1 LAFSPILLTLYLT
14 PFLHILENC
23 LKNLKIPVFTLFF
36 VDNGLLVTQSKSFPL
51 SNSLL
56 FCSYNVISNLLL
68 KFGLIVKHSKT
79 KVFHF
84 SKLHSS
90 FNSPLLNLSFISSPI
105 LYLKESWKYL
115 GFIFDRRLS
124 FYQYINFYSNKVI
137 STIKCIRILGNSV
150 RGLISL

>member
-90 FNSPLLNLSFISSPI
+90 FNPPLLNLSFISSPI